1 MRSTSVLIP
10 RSALVVVVKVF
21 GQLLPQHFISLA
33 LMTECYSAFK
43 QPLLDVLG
51 KIAPKIDDR
60 RTMTRANRS
69 SLWFGMAGSDDSTLT
84 TKSIAPSRPVVSG
97 VLSNVAFVGCFV
109 RFIIWPPLRR
119 LTLTL
124 ILYDRNG

>member
-1 MRSTSVLIP
+1 MSLG
-10 RSALVVVVKVF
+10 K
-21 GQLLPQHFISLA
+21 LPQRS
-33 LMTECYSAFK
+33 MTAE
-43 QPLLDVLG
+43 P
-51 KIAPKIDDR
+51 
-60 RTMTRANRS
+60 MTRANRS

-124 ILYDRNG
+124 ILYDRNGRPQRFVGQFEPDIDSSRNAGEDAEGTWFSTSE